1 MEAPGGPQPR
11 TDSEP
16 SIGFSGW
23 VSVLTNTTP
32 DIRSCRGVETAGA
45 AARIVQSYPGRTPQ
59 VPMGRARE
67 GNDRVPEACGGV
79 GLSHSS
85 GEAG

>member
-1 MEAPGGPQPR
+1 
-11 TDSEP
+11 
-16 SIGFSGW
+16 
-23 VSVLTNTTP
+23 
-32 DIRSCRGVETAGA
+32 
-45 AARIVQSYPGRTPQ
+45 
-59 VPMGRARE
+59 MGRARE